1 MNTDR
6 IVTALIDH
14 RSNFGGTDSKL
25 ATSLGINAA
34 QLSRILKG
42 DTTQV
47 LSEQKWI
54 SIARLLQ
61 IDLRTERDWVTV
73 ATPVYQTITAQL
85 EVCQRQAISA
95 MLVDAADIGK
105 SYTAR
110 QYAKTHKNV
119 AHIDCSQSKSRT
131 LMLRAIAKAFGVDH
145 SGRIDKVYADV
156 TYYLSVIKNPLII
169 LDEAG
174 DLSYEA
180 FLELK
185 ALWNA
190 TEGACG
196 WYMMGAD
203 GLKAKVERALGHQK
217 VGYAEIFSRY
227 GARYQRITPAT
238 AIERQEMMEAQAAA
252 IIKANAPDRN
262 DIQQL
267 VRKTE
272 GRLRRV
278 YIELTKAA

>member
-1 MNTDR
+1 MNTTR
-6 IVTALIDH
+6 IITALGDY
-14 RSNFGGTDSKL
+14 RSNFGGTDKKL
-25 ATSLGINAA
+25 AEHLGINAA

-47 LSEQKWI
+47 LSDQKWI
-54 SIARLLQ
+54 SIARLMQL
-61 IDLRTERDWVTV
+61 DLRNEREWVTV
-73 ATPVYQTITAQL
+73 ATPVYQVVSTQL
-85 EVCQRQAISA
+85 EICQNQSISA
-95 MLVDAADIGK
+95 MLVDASDIGK
-105 SYTAR
+105 TYTAR
-110 QYAKTHKNV
+110 QYAKAKKNV
-119 AHIDCSQSKSRT
+119 AYVDCSQAKTRT
-131 LMLRAIAKAFGVDH
+131 KLIKAIARAFGVEH
-145 SGRIDKVYADV
+145 SGRIDRVYDEV
-156 TYYLSVIKNPLII
+156 TYYLRHINRPLII

-174 DLSYEA
+174 DLQYEA

-190 TEGACG
+190 TEGCCG

-217 VGYAEIFSRY
+217 VGYAELFSRY

-238 AIERQEMMEAQAAA
+238 ATERLEMMQHQAAA
-252 IIKANAPDRN
+252 IIKANAPERN

-272 GRLRRV
+272 GSLRRV
-278 YIELTKAA
+278 YIELTKAN